1 MLQIEQPMPDFVA
14 GKEME
19 RNVKKHPQILMALLL
34 TNNIQEVLGALIKE

>member
-1 MLQIEQPMPDFVA
+1 MLQIEQPMQDFVS